1 MHSRNFKVSRKKK
14 RKFQGFV
21 FPAAVF
27 NASVVFVFRS
37 LLTLSQIMA
46 TFNLS
51 VEPKPFRND
60 ALIISEKDTRWGF
73 GGTLLKAFQRRGFRA
88 VLVGAGHELGR
99 KEIEESMVVIP
110 VFSKDLVSSP
120 DQLEK
125 LATVVDENRT
135 CHLFLPFLYKLELKD
150 VRYLMGGKLF
160 EKFNEVLTKVTD
172 LTGFR
177 FGY

>member
-1 MHSRNFKVSRKKK
+1 
-14 RKFQGFV
+14 
-21 FPAAVF
+21 
-27 NASVVFVFRS
+27 
-37 LLTLSQIMA
+37 
-46 TFNLS
+46 
-51 VEPKPFRND
+51 
-60 ALIISEKDTRWGF
+60 
-73 GGTLLKAFQRRGFRA
+73 
-88 VLVGAGHELGR
+88 
-99 KEIEESMVVIP
+99 MVVIP